1 VTTHP
6 YSVSLGVG
14 DLAAKLEFDAVEMV
28 NGSPLMGVAN
38 GRAVRRLPAHT
49 AWMAW
54 LLLRRREIETRGQGA
69 APKPGRGKPCPYGSA

>member
-1 VTTHP
+1 MTTHP

-38 GRAVRRLPAHT
+38 GPRCSPPA
-49 AWMAW
+49 
-54 LLLRRREIETRGQGA
+54 GA
-69 APKPGRGKPCPYGSA
+69 HGVDGLASAAQA